1 MTKKLSGIFL
11 LIVLFFGCQPEKEVK
26 EVDYSQMQESLLE
39 SNKNAAK
46 LENEQIEQYIKRRQW
61 GVVSTGTGLRYFV
74 YQNGTGV
81 QAKEGN
87 VVSVFFTISLLN
99 GKICYTNV
107 GTDKPEQFIVGH
119 DDVESGLHEG
129 IQHLK
134 VGDKAMLIIP
144 SHLAHGL
151 VGDLNKI
158 PPQSTIV
165 YDIELV
171 AVR

>member
-1 MTKKLSGIFL
+1 MIKRLSYIIL
-11 LIVLFFGCQPEKEVK
+11 LVVLSASCQPEKEVK
-26 EVDYSQMQESLLE
+26 EIDYSQMQESLLE
-39 SNKNAAK
+39 SNKQAAK

-61 GVVSTGTGLRYFV
+61 DVVSTGTGLRYFV

-107 GTDKPEQFIVGH
+107 GSDKPEQFIVGH

-129 IQHLK
+129 IQQLK

-158 PPQSTIV
+158 PPQSTII

>member
-1 MTKKLSGIFL
+1 MTKRLSYIILLVVLSGS
-11 LIVLFFGCQPEKEVK
+11 CQPEKEVK

-39 SNKNAAK
+39 SNKQAAK

-61 GVVSTGTGLRYFV
+61 DVVSTGTGLRYFV

-107 GTDKPEQFIVGH
+107 GSDKPEQFIVGH

-129 IQHLK
+129 IQQLK

-158 PPQSTIV
+158 PPQSTII

>member
-1 MTKKLSGIFL
+1 MTKKNVYIFL
-11 LIVLFFGCQPEKEVK
+11 SIILFLGCQTKNEVNK
-26 EVDYSQMQESLLE
+26 VSYSQMQESLLQ
-39 SNKNAAK
+39 SNKNSAK

-61 GVVSTGTGLRYFV
+61 NVISTGTGLRYLV

-107 GTDKPEQFIVGH
+107 GSDKPEQFIVGH

>member
-1 MTKKLSGIFL
+1 MIKKSGCIL
-11 LIVLFFGCQPEKEVK
+11 LLFVFFIGCKTEPEVK

-61 GVVSTGTGLRYFV
+61 DVVATGTGLRYFV

-107 GTDKPEQFIVGH
+107 GSNKPEQFIVGH

-129 IQHLK
+129 IQQLK
-134 VGDKAMLIIP
+134 VGDKAMFIIP

-158 PPQSTIV
+158 PPQSTII